1 MSPENI
7 HKIIIEL
14 SDRGISPRAPH
25 YFEELE
31 KALDF
36 NKVSRLEVISE
47 EGRQLVK
54 YNVNNVRIS
63 MQDDNRTMKIFYEN
77 KPT

>member
-1 MSPENI
+1 MNPESI

-14 SDRGISPRAPH
+14 SDKGISPRAPH

-31 KALDF
+31 KALGF
-36 NKVSRLEVISE
+36 NKVSRLEVIGE

-54 YNVNNVRIS
+54 YNVDNVKIS
-63 MQDDNRTMKIFYEN
+63 MQDGNRTMKIFYEN
-77 KPT
+77 KW